1 MRKNAIRLSSL
12 ALVLGAALHTAA
24 AENPPT
30 DVSAAVR
37 QRDGAFW
44 KAYNACDVPAM
55 AEFFT
60 EDVEFYH
67 DRGGATLGHPAFVAA
82 LREGLCGNPDS
93 TLRREAVDG
102 TVHVFPMKKNDVVYG
117 AILSGEHVFYV
128 RQKGKP
134 ERLDGRA
141 KFTHLWT
148 VKDGVWKMSR
158 VLSYD
163 HGPALR

>member
-1 MRKNAIRLSSL
+1 MRKNTIRLSTL
-12 ALVLGAALHTAA
+12 TLILGAALQGASA
-24 AENPPT
+24 DAPG

-37 QRDGAFW
+37 ERDAAFW
-44 KAYNACDVPAM
+44 KAYNACDVKAM
-55 AEFFT
+55 AGFFT

-67 DRGGATLGHPAFVAA
+67 DRGGLTLGHPALVAT
-82 LREGLCGNPDS
+82 LRDSLCGNPDS

-128 RQKGKP
+128 KQKGKADL
-134 ERLDGRA
+134 LDGRA
-141 KFTHLWT
+141 KFMDLWT

-163 HGPALR
+163 HGPAVR

>member
-1 MRKNAIRLSSL
+1 MRTNAILLPSL
-12 ALVLGAALHTAA
+12 ILVLGTTLPAVA
-24 AENPPT
+24 AENPPSG
-30 DVSAAVR
+30 VSDAVL
-37 QRDGAFW
+37 QRDGLFW

-67 DRGGATLGHPAFVAA
+67 DRGGPTLGHPAFVAA
-82 LREGLCGNPDS
+82 LREGLCGNPSS

-117 AILSGEHVFYV
+117 AVLSGEHVFYV

-134 ERLDGRA
+134 EFLDGRA

-163 HGPALR
+163 HGPAVR

>member
-1 MRKNAIRLSSL
+1 MLVL
-12 ALVLGAALHTAA
+12 ALGAALHVAA
-24 AENPPT
+24 AENAP
-30 DVSAAVR
+30 DVSAAVL
-37 QRDGAFW
+37 QRDAAFW

-93 TLRREAVDG
+93 RLRREAVDG
-102 TVHVFPMKKNDVVYG
+102 TVHVFPLKKNDVVYG

-128 RQKGKP
+128 RQKDKP
-134 ERLDGRA
+134 EFLDGRA
-141 KFTHLWT
+141 KFTHLWML
-148 VKDGVWKMSR
+148 KDGVWRMSR
-158 VLSYD
+158 ILSFD
-163 HGPALR
+163 HGPAVR

>member
-1 MRKNAIRLSSL
+1 MRTHAIRRSTLI
-12 ALVLGAALHTAA
+12 LVLGAALHAAA

-30 DVSAAVR
+30 DVSTAVL

-55 AEFFT
+55 AAFFT

-67 DRGGATLGHPAFVAA
+67 DRGGPTLGHPAFVAA
-82 LREGLCGNPDS
+82 LKEGLCGNPDS

-102 TVHVFPMKKNDVVYG
+102 TVHVFPLKKNDVVYG

-134 ERLDGRA
+134 ELLDGRA
-141 KFTHLWT
+141 KFTHLWLL
-148 VKDGVWKMSR
+148 KDGVWKMSR

-163 HGPALR
+163 HGPAVR